1 MRTVTAP
8 ERICIHDIN
17 WRSKTL
23 DFLNGVE
30 TLFVIK
36 KESIIIDL
44 SGVGYA
50 SAAAS
55 LLFFAII
62 NRAYFLTQINNE
74 IRFLFPK
81 KSNNEKGHRYIVRTG
96 LARALLSNTLEKL
109 DELTSEKVFFQSS
122 VDPDKHTVTT
132 LDFLSKTANFTKE
145 QLYLLSMGIGEAMLN
160 VSHHAYETVGRSDFT
175 EQLVRL
181 GGKRWWQCS
190 WYDPEE
196 GKAVF
201 IICDLGIGIAKS
213 YTSLKE
219 GSHDHGINE
228 TSLVREALSCGR
240 SKYDGAGRGNGSED
254 IKRPVG
260 QGCTE
265 NETLLVLSGNS
276 QYYYTSATTEPLC
289 YHLKEYIPGTLIE
302 WSLVTRRK
310 A

>member
-1 MRTVTAP
+1 MKIVRAP
-8 ERICIHDIN
+8 ERICIYEISS
-17 WRSKTL
+17 RLQTL
-23 DFLNGVE
+23 SFLNDVE
-30 TLFVIK
+30 TLFVIEK
-36 KESIIIDL
+36 TNIVIDL
-44 SGVGYA
+44 TKTDYA

-62 NRAYFLTQINNE
+62 NRAYFLSQRNNQ

-81 KSNNEKGHRYIVRTG
+81 KSDNEKGHRYIIRTG
-96 LARALLSNTLEKL
+96 LARALLANTLEKL
-109 DELTSEKVFFQSS
+109 DELTSEGAFFQSA

-132 LDFLSKTANFTKE
+132 LALLSATANFTKD

-175 EQLVRL
+175 ADLVRL

-219 GSHDHGINE
+219 GNHGIDE

-240 SKYDGAGRGNGSED
+240 SKYDGSGRGNGSED

-302 WSLVTRRK
+302 WSLVTRGK